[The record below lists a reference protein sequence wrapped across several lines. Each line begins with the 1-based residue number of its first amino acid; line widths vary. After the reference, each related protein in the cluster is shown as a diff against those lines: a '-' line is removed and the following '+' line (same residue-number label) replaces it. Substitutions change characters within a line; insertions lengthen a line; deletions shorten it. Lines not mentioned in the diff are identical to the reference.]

1 MYVDAPGL
9 RVWLLLDGEAPD
21 AGRTGGEAAAGE
33 PDAGRTGGEAA
44 AGEPDAGRTGGEA
57 AAGEPDAGRTGGEA
71 AAGEPDAADA
81 EATPGE
87 MNVGHLMTG
96 TTRALRSG

>member
-1 MYVDAPGL
+1 MYVDVPGL

-33 PDAGRTGGEAA
+33 PDA
-44 AGEPDAGRTGGEA
+44 
-57 AAGEPDAGRTGGEA
+57 
-71 AAGEPDAADA
+71 ADA

-87 MNVGHLMTG
+87 MNLGHLMTG